1 MLCGARMGR
10 LGKLQE
16 MIKNGIKFLRNKTKE
31 RGENR
36 GNDR

>member
-16 MIKNGIKFLRNKTKE
+16 KIKNGINFLRNKTKE
-31 RGENR
+31 KGENGR
-36 GNDR
+36 NDR